1 MPVSDGDWPAPIE
14 IVNAAGAS
22 DVVLLCEHA
31 SNHVP
36 AGYGGL
42 GLSPPDLVRH
52 IAWDIGAAALTR
64 ALAARLDAPA
74 YLGTVSRLLVDL
86 NRPFDAPT
94 AMPTV
99 SEATVIPGNLEIDE
113 AERARRHERIF
124 RPFHAPVAAAL
135 AERIRSG
142 RRTLLVTV
150 HSFTPVFLGVA
161 RPWHAGVLYDTAR
174 DFADLV
180 LADLAAE
187 GLVVAPNQPYTVDR
201 ETDYA
206 IPVYGT
212 DLGLPAILL
221 EIRNDLLA
229 DAAAVEAWADRLARA
244 IDKASRRL
252 GR

>member
-1 MPVSDGDWPAPIE
+1 MPDEDWPAPID
-14 IVNAAGAS
+14 IVNPAGPS

-36 AGYGGL
+36 ADYDGL
-42 GLSPPDLVRH
+42 GLDPADLSRH
-52 IAWDIGAAALTR
+52 IAWDLGAADLTR
-64 ALAARLDAPA
+64 ALATRLDAPA
-74 YLGTVSRLLVDL
+74 FLGTCSRLLVDL

-94 AMPTV
+94 AMPRI
-99 SEATVIPGNLEIDE
+99 SEATVIPGNQTIDA
-113 AERARRHERIF
+113 AERRRRYERIF
-124 RPFHAPVAAAL
+124 RPFHDRVAAAL
-135 AERIRSG
+135 AERRRTG

-150 HSFTPVFLGVA
+150 HSFTPVFLGVP
-161 RPWHAGVLYDTAR
+161 RPWHAGVLFDADG

-229 DAAAVEAWADRLARA
+229 DAPAIATWADRLFRA
-244 IDKASRRL
+244 VTTASSRL
-252 GR
+252 DR